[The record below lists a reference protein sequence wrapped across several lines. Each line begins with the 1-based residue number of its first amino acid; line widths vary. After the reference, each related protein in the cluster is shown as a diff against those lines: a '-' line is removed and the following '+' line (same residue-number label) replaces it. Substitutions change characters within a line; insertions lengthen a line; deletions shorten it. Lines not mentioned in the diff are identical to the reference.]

1 MPDPTGKPGR
11 DLPACDCV
19 LLVELGDAGQT
30 REVSPRTSCVEQF
43 TPIQLVVLHAGIPVG
58 VHTGASVHRSGVPEW
73 SSRRHRG
80 ELGGC
85 GGRR

>member
-1 MPDPTGKPGR
+1 M
-11 DLPACDCV
+11 
-19 LLVELGDAGQT
+19 
-30 REVSPRTSCVEQF
+30 EQF